1 VQAVRPH
8 HHQVLVIVGAG
19 LGVVGTALEQA
30 VVLAMAVAPGL
41 ALLGRVIVADT
52 HLPSS
57 P

>member
-1 VQAVRPH
+1 MQAVRPH
-8 HHQVLVIVGAG
+8 HHQVLVLVGAG
-19 LGVVGTALEQA
+19 LGVVGTALVQA

-41 ALLGRVIVADT
+41 ALLGRVVADT

>member
-1 VQAVRPH
+1 VQTVRA
-8 HHQVLVIVGAG
+8 HHQQVLAVVGAG
-19 LGVVGTALEQA
+19 LGVVGTALVQA

-41 ALLGRVIVADT
+41 ALLGPVAVDDT

>member
-1 VQAVRPH
+1 MRPH
-8 HHQVLVIVGAG
+8 HQVIALVGAG
-19 LGVVGTALEQA
+19 LGVVDTALVQA

-41 ALLGRVIVADT
+41 ALLGPVAVDDI